1 MSRADKGVLLF
12 SEWFEALDKLS
23 PKDFKTVVMAIYRY
37 QIKGEEPLEFQGKS
51 QIVASI
57 IFPYIKTRIARSKA
71 GKTAAESRREFSG
84 NPIVDELLRRKK
96 DADPDK

>member
-37 QIKGEEPLEFQGKS
+37 QIKGEEPLEFQGKA

-57 IFPYIKTRIARSKA
+57 IFPLYFSISLKISGSISVVPSAFGVPNESKL
-71 GKTAAESRREFSG
+71 
-84 NPIVDELLRRKK
+84 PIVTKLQSRS
-96 DADPDK
+96 